1 MSEQWDILG
10 DLIASRCT
18 VAEIDFAIIEAS
30 ARGQHIAADILD
42 QARTIKIIN
51 QSVEKIKT
59 SKQNINIER
68 PIKFSEGEKMWLAS
82 TMRTFARDYHQH
94 AQDPE
99 NNKWFNAEA
108 AIEFNVNWL
117 ERVVFSGKPI
127 DSPEF
132 QGA

>member
-1 MSEQWDILG
+1 MS
-10 DLIASRCT
+10 
-18 VAEIDFAIIEAS
+18 
-30 ARGQHIAADILD
+30 
-42 QARTIKIIN
+42 N
-51 QSVEKIKT
+51 
-59 SKQNINIER
+59 ER
-68 PIKFSEGEKMWLAS
+68 PIKFSDQERMWLAS
-82 TMRTFARDYHQH
+82 TMRTFAHDYHQH

-99 NNKWFNAEA
+99 NNTWFKAEA